1 MMMGTAV
8 LTGTTSCVSDLD
20 QYPHTETTS
29 KDVYTSLANYEAV
42 LGKIYAAMVTSGQG
56 KGGDNKDMES
66 VLNAG
71 SGFDYMRMFINMQEC
86 GTDEFASTWLT
97 GEQTTG
103 LTYLSWDA
111 NDAWVSDMY
120 YRIYY
125 NIALCNEFL
134 RNANNA
140 NFSGAD
146 AEKMKEYKAEVRFMR
161 ALFYY
166 HALDF
171 YRNIPMVT
179 ENDPVG
185 SYIPPRY
192 TPQQTFDYIESEL
205 KDCVGDMLPASTCP
219 YGQASQG
226 AAYTLLAKLYLNS
239 EVYTGVAKYAECKEA
254 CEKVMD
260 MGYSLE
266 SDYSKLFNADND
278 KRTNEIIF
286 ALPVSAEHTVSWGSS
301 TYKEL
306 AREHRRQFDIPV
318 IGITGTNGKTTTKEL
333 VSAVLAKKYRV
344 LHTEA
349 NYNNDVGVPRTLL
362 QITPE
367 HEIAVVEM
375 GASHPGDIQQLVD
388 YVEPTC
394 GMITNVGRAHLEGFG
409 SFEGVKRTK
418 GELYDFMRAHGAL
431 LFLNESDADLMEM
444 AAERQFDRVVTYGTD
459 STADVRGTLIS
470 CAPFLHFS
478 FQAAAALTPQP
489 LEVRS
494 QLIGSYNMSNMLA
507 AIAIGLHF
515 GVSPQ
520 DAAQALE
527 DYQPSNNRSQ
537 LTVTD
542 RNRLIVDA
550 YNANPSSM
558 AAAIENFRL
567 TEADHKMAIL
577 GDMRE
582 LGEASAE
589 EHQRIV
595 DLLERDGFHDV
606 WLVGPEFAATN
617 TAYRTFPDVE
627 AVRRAIAE
635 ELPSG
640 RTILI
645 KGSNG
650 IRLFELP
657 ALL

>member
-1 MMMGTAV
+1 MKLKNILYSMMMGTAV

-66 VLNAG
+66 VLNSG

-134 RNANNA
+134 RNANGA
-140 NFSGAD
+140 SFSGND
-146 AEKMKEYKAEVRFMR
+146 EVKMKEYRAEVRFMR
-161 ALFYY
+161 ALFYF
-166 HALDF
+166 HALDL

-185 SYIPPRY
+185 SFIPPRY

-254 CEKVMD
+254 CKKVMD

-266 SDYSKLFNADND
+266 SDYSKLFNADNN

-301 TYKEL
+301 TY
-306 AREHRRQFDIPV
+306 
-318 IGITGTNGKTTTKEL
+318 L
-333 VSAVLAKKYRV
+333 VCGQLSMSN
-344 LHTEA
+344 A
-349 NYNNDVGVPRTLL
+349 NQT
-362 QITPE
+362 
-367 HEIAVVEM
+367 
-375 GASHPGDIQQLVD
+375 PGDFGAESGWSEFRLRSQFVD
-388 YVEPTC
+388 K
-394 GMITNVGRAHLEGFG
+394 F
-409 SFEGVKRTK
+409 
-418 GELYDFMRAHGAL
+418 
-431 LFLNESDADLMEM
+431 NESDIYAQGEEAKGDKR
-444 AAERQFDRVVTYGTD
+444 AKFFTNGQSKDVTSMTDETTGYLSEKWSNLKDDGTKASNTSND
-459 STADVRGTLIS
+459 GVETDFPLFRLADVYLMYAECVARLGEDWDNWDGGSDAEAATRKEGAIYYINKVRERAGAADVWKDNFASDADFLQFILDERARELYHEGYRRTDLIRFGQFTTNKYIWQWKGGT
-470 CAPFLHFS
+470 HDG
-478 FQAAAALTPQP
+478 QAVDSKYNIYPIPNTELT
-489 LEVRS
+489 
-494 QLIGSYNMSNMLA
+494 
-507 AIAIGLHF
+507 
-515 GVSPQ
+515 
-520 DAAQALE
+520 
-527 DYQPSNNRSQ
+527 
-537 LTVTD
+537 
-542 RNRLIVDA
+542 
-550 YNANPSSM
+550 ANP
-558 AAAIENFRL
+558 NL
-567 TEADHKMAIL
+567 HND
-577 GDMRE
+577 
-582 LGEASAE
+582 
-589 EHQRIV
+589 
-595 DLLERDGFHDV
+595 
-606 WLVGPEFAATN
+606 N
-617 TAYRTFPDVE
+617 Y
-627 AVRRAIAE
+627 
-635 ELPSG
+635 
-640 RTILI
+640 
-645 KGSNG
+645 
-650 IRLFELP
+650 
-657 ALL
+657 

>member
-1 MMMGTAV
+1 MKLKNILYSMMMGTAV

-66 VLNAG
+66 VLNGG

-239 EVYTGVAKYAECKEA
+239 EVYTGVAKYTECKEA

-260 MGYSLE
+260 MDYSLE
-266 SDYSKLFNADND
+266 DNYSKLFNADND

-301 TYKEL
+301 TYLVCGQVSMSNANQNVADYGVTAGWSEFRLRPEFVDKFTQTDIDGSGDKRCKFFTNGQSKDISSMTDEASGYL
-306 AREHRRQFDIPV
+306 SEKWSNLKDDGTTASNTADAGVETDFPLFRLADVYLMYAECVVRLHNDWDNWAGGSDAESDSRKKGAIYWINKVRERAYGKGKGQVWSSNFANDDEFLQFILDERARELYHEGYRRTDLIRYGQFTTNKYIWQWKGGVHDGQAVDSKYNIYPIPN
-318 IGITGTNGKTTTKEL
+318 TEL
-333 VSAVLAKKYRV
+333 
-344 LHTEA
+344 T
-349 NYNNDVGVPRTLL
+349 
-362 QITPE
+362 
-367 HEIAVVEM
+367 
-375 GASHPGDIQQLVD
+375 
-388 YVEPTC
+388 
-394 GMITNVGRAHLEGFG
+394 
-409 SFEGVKRTK
+409 
-418 GELYDFMRAHGAL
+418 
-431 LFLNESDADLMEM
+431 
-444 AAERQFDRVVTYGTD
+444 
-459 STADVRGTLIS
+459 
-470 CAPFLHFS
+470 
-478 FQAAAALTPQP
+478 
-489 LEVRS
+489 
-494 QLIGSYNMSNMLA
+494 
-507 AIAIGLHF
+507 
-515 GVSPQ
+515 
-520 DAAQALE
+520 
-527 DYQPSNNRSQ
+527 
-537 LTVTD
+537 
-542 RNRLIVDA
+542 
-550 YNANPSSM
+550 ANP
-558 AAAIENFRL
+558 NL
-567 TEADHKMAIL
+567 HND
-577 GDMRE
+577 
-582 LGEASAE
+582 
-589 EHQRIV
+589 
-595 DLLERDGFHDV
+595 
-606 WLVGPEFAATN
+606 N
-617 TAYRTFPDVE
+617 Y
-627 AVRRAIAE
+627 
-635 ELPSG
+635 
-640 RTILI
+640 
-645 KGSNG
+645 
-650 IRLFELP
+650 
-657 ALL
+657 

>member
-1 MMMGTAV
+1 MKLKNILYSMMMGTAV

-66 VLNAG
+66 VLNNG

-134 RNANNA
+134 RNANGA
-140 NFSGAD
+140 SFSGND
-146 AEKMKEYKAEVRFMR
+146 EVKMKEYRAEVRFMR
-161 ALFYY
+161 ALFYF
-166 HALDF
+166 HALDL

-185 SYIPPRY
+185 SFIPPRY

-301 TYKEL
+301 TYLVCGQLSMSNANQNVADFGAESGWSEFRL
-306 AREHRRQFDIPV
+306 RSQF
-318 IGITGTNGKTTTKEL
+318 
-333 VSAVLAKKYRV
+333 
-344 LHTEA
+344 
-349 NYNNDVGVPRTLL
+349 
-362 QITPE
+362 
-367 HEIAVVEM
+367 
-375 GASHPGDIQQLVD
+375 VD
-388 YVEPTC
+388 K
-394 GMITNVGRAHLEGFG
+394 F
-409 SFEGVKRTK
+409 
-418 GELYDFMRAHGAL
+418 
-431 LFLNESDADLMEM
+431 NESDIYAQGEEAKGDKR
-444 AAERQFDRVVTYGTD
+444 AKFFTNGQSKDVTSMTDETTGYLSEKWSNLKDDGTKASNTSND
-459 STADVRGTLIS
+459 GVETDFPLFRLADVYLMYAECVARLGEDWDNWDGGSDAEAVTRKEGAIYYINKVRERAGAADVWKDNFASDADFLQFILDERARELYHEGYRRTDLIRFGQFTTNKYIWQWKGGT
-470 CAPFLHFS
+470 HDG
-478 FQAAAALTPQP
+478 QAVDSKYNIYPIPNTELT
-489 LEVRS
+489 
-494 QLIGSYNMSNMLA
+494 
-507 AIAIGLHF
+507 
-515 GVSPQ
+515 
-520 DAAQALE
+520 
-527 DYQPSNNRSQ
+527 
-537 LTVTD
+537 
-542 RNRLIVDA
+542 
-550 YNANPSSM
+550 ANP
-558 AAAIENFRL
+558 NL
-567 TEADHKMAIL
+567 HND
-577 GDMRE
+577 
-582 LGEASAE
+582 
-589 EHQRIV
+589 
-595 DLLERDGFHDV
+595 
-606 WLVGPEFAATN
+606 N
-617 TAYRTFPDVE
+617 Y
-627 AVRRAIAE
+627 
-635 ELPSG
+635 
-640 RTILI
+640 
-645 KGSNG
+645 
-650 IRLFELP
+650 
-657 ALL
+657 

>member
-1 MMMGTAV
+1 MKLKNILYSMMMGTAV

-66 VLNAG
+66 VLNKGA
-71 SGFDYMRMFINMQEC
+71 GFDYMRMFINMQEC

-134 RNANNA
+134 RNANSA
-140 NFSGAD
+140 SFSGAD

-239 EVYTGVAKYAECKEA
+239 EVYTGVPKYTECKEA
-254 CEKVMD
+254 CWKVMN

-266 SDYSKLFNADND
+266 SNYSKLFNADND

-301 TYKEL
+301 TYLVCGQVSMSNANQNVADYGVTAGWSEFRLRPEFVDKFTQTDIDGNGDKRCKFFTNGQSKDISSMTTETAGYL
-306 AREHRRQFDIPV
+306 SEKWSNLKDDGTTASNTGDAGVDTDFPLFRLADVYLMYAECVVRLHNDWDNWAGGSDAESDSRKQGAIYWINKIRERSKASDVWASNFADDDAFLQFILDERARELYHEGYRRTDLIRYGQFTTNKYIWQWKGGTHDGQAVDSKYNIYPIPN
-318 IGITGTNGKTTTKEL
+318 TEL
-333 VSAVLAKKYRV
+333 
-344 LHTEA
+344 T
-349 NYNNDVGVPRTLL
+349 
-362 QITPE
+362 
-367 HEIAVVEM
+367 
-375 GASHPGDIQQLVD
+375 
-388 YVEPTC
+388 
-394 GMITNVGRAHLEGFG
+394 
-409 SFEGVKRTK
+409 
-418 GELYDFMRAHGAL
+418 
-431 LFLNESDADLMEM
+431 
-444 AAERQFDRVVTYGTD
+444 
-459 STADVRGTLIS
+459 
-470 CAPFLHFS
+470 
-478 FQAAAALTPQP
+478 
-489 LEVRS
+489 
-494 QLIGSYNMSNMLA
+494 
-507 AIAIGLHF
+507 
-515 GVSPQ
+515 
-520 DAAQALE
+520 
-527 DYQPSNNRSQ
+527 
-537 LTVTD
+537 
-542 RNRLIVDA
+542 
-550 YNANPSSM
+550 ANP
-558 AAAIENFRL
+558 NL
-567 TEADHKMAIL
+567 HND
-577 GDMRE
+577 
-582 LGEASAE
+582 
-589 EHQRIV
+589 
-595 DLLERDGFHDV
+595 
-606 WLVGPEFAATN
+606 N
-617 TAYRTFPDVE
+617 Y
-627 AVRRAIAE
+627 
-635 ELPSG
+635 
-640 RTILI
+640 
-645 KGSNG
+645 
-650 IRLFELP
+650 
-657 ALL
+657 

>member
-1 MMMGTAV
+1 MKLKNILYSMMMGTAV

-56 KGGDNKDMES
+56 KGGDNKDMAS
-66 VLNAG
+66 VLNSG

-134 RNANNA
+134 RNANSA
-140 NFSGAD
+140 SFSGAD

-254 CEKVMD
+254 CEKVMN

-286 ALPVSAEHTVSWGSS
+286 ALPVSAEHTVSWGAS
-301 TYKEL
+301 TYLVCGQLSMSNANQNVADFGATSGWSEFRLRPEFVDKFTQADIDGDDNGDKRCKFFTNGQSKDITDMTTETAGYLSEKWSNLKDDGTTASNTGDAGVDTDFPLFRLADVYLMYAECVVRTGDDWDNWAGGSDAESDSRKKGAIYWINKVRERAYGIDENGNPKGQVWKENFSSKDAFL
-306 AREHRRQFDIPV
+306 QFILDERARELYHEGYRRTDLIRYGQFTTNKYIWQWKGGVHDGQAVDSKYNIYPIPN
-318 IGITGTNGKTTTKEL
+318 TEL
-333 VSAVLAKKYRV
+333 
-344 LHTEA
+344 T
-349 NYNNDVGVPRTLL
+349 
-362 QITPE
+362 
-367 HEIAVVEM
+367 
-375 GASHPGDIQQLVD
+375 
-388 YVEPTC
+388 
-394 GMITNVGRAHLEGFG
+394 
-409 SFEGVKRTK
+409 
-418 GELYDFMRAHGAL
+418 
-431 LFLNESDADLMEM
+431 
-444 AAERQFDRVVTYGTD
+444 
-459 STADVRGTLIS
+459 
-470 CAPFLHFS
+470 
-478 FQAAAALTPQP
+478 
-489 LEVRS
+489 
-494 QLIGSYNMSNMLA
+494 
-507 AIAIGLHF
+507 
-515 GVSPQ
+515 
-520 DAAQALE
+520 
-527 DYQPSNNRSQ
+527 
-537 LTVTD
+537 
-542 RNRLIVDA
+542 
-550 YNANPSSM
+550 ANP
-558 AAAIENFRL
+558 NL
-567 TEADHKMAIL
+567 HND
-577 GDMRE
+577 
-582 LGEASAE
+582 
-589 EHQRIV
+589 
-595 DLLERDGFHDV
+595 
-606 WLVGPEFAATN
+606 N
-617 TAYRTFPDVE
+617 Y
-627 AVRRAIAE
+627 
-635 ELPSG
+635 
-640 RTILI
+640 
-645 KGSNG
+645 
-650 IRLFELP
+650 
-657 ALL
+657 

>member
-1 MMMGTAV
+1 MMGTAV

-66 VLNAG
+66 VLNNG

-134 RNANNA
+134 RNANSA

-185 SYIPPRY
+185 SFIPPRY

-239 EVYTGVAKYAECKEA
+239 EVYTGVPKYTECKEA

-301 TYKEL
+301 TYLVCGQVSMSNANQNVADYGVTAGWSEFRLRPEFVDKFTQTDIDGNGDKRCKFFTNGQSKDISSMTTETAGYL
-306 AREHRRQFDIPV
+306 SEKWSNLKDDGTTAASNTADAGVETDYPLFRLADVYLMYAECVVRLHNDWDNWAGGSDAESDSRKKGAIYWINKVRERAYGKGKGQVWSSNFANDDAFLQFILDERARELYHEGYRRTDLIRYGQFTTNKYIWQWKGGVHDGQAVDSKYNIYPIPN
-318 IGITGTNGKTTTKEL
+318 TEL
-333 VSAVLAKKYRV
+333 
-344 LHTEA
+344 T
-349 NYNNDVGVPRTLL
+349 
-362 QITPE
+362 
-367 HEIAVVEM
+367 
-375 GASHPGDIQQLVD
+375 
-388 YVEPTC
+388 
-394 GMITNVGRAHLEGFG
+394 
-409 SFEGVKRTK
+409 
-418 GELYDFMRAHGAL
+418 
-431 LFLNESDADLMEM
+431 
-444 AAERQFDRVVTYGTD
+444 
-459 STADVRGTLIS
+459 
-470 CAPFLHFS
+470 
-478 FQAAAALTPQP
+478 
-489 LEVRS
+489 
-494 QLIGSYNMSNMLA
+494 
-507 AIAIGLHF
+507 
-515 GVSPQ
+515 
-520 DAAQALE
+520 
-527 DYQPSNNRSQ
+527 
-537 LTVTD
+537 
-542 RNRLIVDA
+542 
-550 YNANPSSM
+550 ANP
-558 AAAIENFRL
+558 NL
-567 TEADHKMAIL
+567 HND
-577 GDMRE
+577 
-582 LGEASAE
+582 
-589 EHQRIV
+589 
-595 DLLERDGFHDV
+595 
-606 WLVGPEFAATN
+606 N
-617 TAYRTFPDVE
+617 Y
-627 AVRRAIAE
+627 
-635 ELPSG
+635 
-640 RTILI
+640 
-645 KGSNG
+645 
-650 IRLFELP
+650 
-657 ALL
+657 

>member
-1 MMMGTAV
+1 MKLKNILYSMMLGTAV
-8 LTGTTSCVSDLD
+8 LTSATSCVSDLD

-66 VLNAG
+66 VLNNG

-134 RNANNA
+134 RNANSA
-140 NFSGAD
+140 SFSGAD

-266 SDYSKLFNADND
+266 DNYSKLFNADND

-301 TYKEL
+301 TYLVCGQVSMSNANQNVADYGVTAGWSEFRLRPEFVDKFTQTDIDGNGDKRCKFFTNGQSKDISSMTTETAGYLSEKWSNLKDDKTTASNTADAGVETDFPLFRLADVYLMYAECVVRSKDANDKPLDWDPWNGGININDQTVIESRKKGAIYWINLLRERAYGKDENGNPRGQVWKENFSSKDAFL
-306 AREHRRQFDIPV
+306 QFILDERARELYHEGYRRTDLIRYGQFTTNKYIWQWKGGTHDGQAVDSKYNIYPIPN
-318 IGITGTNGKTTTKEL
+318 TEL
-333 VSAVLAKKYRV
+333 
-344 LHTEA
+344 T
-349 NYNNDVGVPRTLL
+349 
-362 QITPE
+362 
-367 HEIAVVEM
+367 
-375 GASHPGDIQQLVD
+375 
-388 YVEPTC
+388 
-394 GMITNVGRAHLEGFG
+394 
-409 SFEGVKRTK
+409 
-418 GELYDFMRAHGAL
+418 
-431 LFLNESDADLMEM
+431 
-444 AAERQFDRVVTYGTD
+444 
-459 STADVRGTLIS
+459 
-470 CAPFLHFS
+470 
-478 FQAAAALTPQP
+478 
-489 LEVRS
+489 
-494 QLIGSYNMSNMLA
+494 
-507 AIAIGLHF
+507 
-515 GVSPQ
+515 
-520 DAAQALE
+520 
-527 DYQPSNNRSQ
+527 
-537 LTVTD
+537 
-542 RNRLIVDA
+542 
-550 YNANPSSM
+550 ANP
-558 AAAIENFRL
+558 NL
-567 TEADHKMAIL
+567 HND
-577 GDMRE
+577 
-582 LGEASAE
+582 
-589 EHQRIV
+589 
-595 DLLERDGFHDV
+595 
-606 WLVGPEFAATN
+606 N
-617 TAYRTFPDVE
+617 Y
-627 AVRRAIAE
+627 
-635 ELPSG
+635 
-640 RTILI
+640 
-645 KGSNG
+645 
-650 IRLFELP
+650 
-657 ALL
+657 

>member
-1 MMMGTAV
+1 MKLKNILYSMMMGTAV

-66 VLNAG
+66 VLNNG

-134 RNANNA
+134 RNANGA
-140 NFSGAD
+140 SFSGND
-146 AEKMKEYKAEVRFMR
+146 EVKMKEYRAEVRFMR
-161 ALFYY
+161 ALFYF
-166 HALDF
+166 HALDL

-185 SYIPPRY
+185 SFIPPRY

-254 CEKVMD
+254 CKKVMD

-301 TYKEL
+301 TYLVCGQLSMSNVNQNVADFGAESGWSEFRL
-306 AREHRRQFDIPV
+306 RSQF
-318 IGITGTNGKTTTKEL
+318 
-333 VSAVLAKKYRV
+333 
-344 LHTEA
+344 
-349 NYNNDVGVPRTLL
+349 
-362 QITPE
+362 
-367 HEIAVVEM
+367 
-375 GASHPGDIQQLVD
+375 VD
-388 YVEPTC
+388 K
-394 GMITNVGRAHLEGFG
+394 F
-409 SFEGVKRTK
+409 
-418 GELYDFMRAHGAL
+418 
-431 LFLNESDADLMEM
+431 NESDIYAQGEEAKGDKR
-444 AAERQFDRVVTYGTD
+444 AKFFTNGQSKDVTSMTDETTGYLSEKWSNLKDDGTRASNTSND
-459 STADVRGTLIS
+459 GVETDFPLFRLADVYLMYAECVARLGEDWDNWNGGSDAEAATRKEGAIYYINKVRERAYGDAEHNVWKDNFASDADFLQFILDERARELYHEGYRRTDLIRFGQFTTNKYIWQWKGGT
-470 CAPFLHFS
+470 HDG
-478 FQAAAALTPQP
+478 QAVDSKYNIYPIPNTELT
-489 LEVRS
+489 
-494 QLIGSYNMSNMLA
+494 
-507 AIAIGLHF
+507 
-515 GVSPQ
+515 
-520 DAAQALE
+520 
-527 DYQPSNNRSQ
+527 
-537 LTVTD
+537 
-542 RNRLIVDA
+542 
-550 YNANPSSM
+550 ANP
-558 AAAIENFRL
+558 NL
-567 TEADHKMAIL
+567 HND
-577 GDMRE
+577 
-582 LGEASAE
+582 
-589 EHQRIV
+589 
-595 DLLERDGFHDV
+595 
-606 WLVGPEFAATN
+606 N
-617 TAYRTFPDVE
+617 Y
-627 AVRRAIAE
+627 
-635 ELPSG
+635 
-640 RTILI
+640 
-645 KGSNG
+645 
-650 IRLFELP
+650 
-657 ALL
+657 

>member
-1 MMMGTAV
+1 MKLKNILYSMMMGTAV
-8 LTGTTSCVSDLD
+8 LTGATSCVSDLD

-29 KDVYTSLANYEAV
+29 KDVYTSLANCEAV

-66 VLNAG
+66 VLNKGA
-71 SGFDYMRMFINMQEC
+71 GFDYMRMFINMQEC

-134 RNANNA
+134 RNANSA
-140 NFSGAD
+140 SFSGAD

-239 EVYTGVAKYAECKEA
+239 EVYTGVAKYPECKEA

-301 TYKEL
+301 TYLVCGQVSMSNANQNVADYGVTAGWSEFRLRPEFVDKFTQTDIDGNGDKRCKFFTNGQSKDVTSMTDETAGYL
-306 AREHRRQFDIPV
+306 SEKWSNLKDDGTTASNTGDAGVDTDFPLFRLADVYLMYAECVVRLHNDWDNWAGGSDAESDSRKKGAIYWINKVRERAYGKGKGQVWSSNFADDDAFLQFILDERARELYHEGYRRTDLIRYGQFTTNKYIWQWKGGTHDGQAVDSKYNIYPIPN
-318 IGITGTNGKTTTKEL
+318 TEL
-333 VSAVLAKKYRV
+333 
-344 LHTEA
+344 T
-349 NYNNDVGVPRTLL
+349 
-362 QITPE
+362 
-367 HEIAVVEM
+367 
-375 GASHPGDIQQLVD
+375 
-388 YVEPTC
+388 
-394 GMITNVGRAHLEGFG
+394 
-409 SFEGVKRTK
+409 
-418 GELYDFMRAHGAL
+418 
-431 LFLNESDADLMEM
+431 
-444 AAERQFDRVVTYGTD
+444 
-459 STADVRGTLIS
+459 
-470 CAPFLHFS
+470 
-478 FQAAAALTPQP
+478 
-489 LEVRS
+489 
-494 QLIGSYNMSNMLA
+494 
-507 AIAIGLHF
+507 
-515 GVSPQ
+515 
-520 DAAQALE
+520 
-527 DYQPSNNRSQ
+527 
-537 LTVTD
+537 
-542 RNRLIVDA
+542 
-550 YNANPSSM
+550 ANP
-558 AAAIENFRL
+558 NL
-567 TEADHKMAIL
+567 HND
-577 GDMRE
+577 
-582 LGEASAE
+582 
-589 EHQRIV
+589 
-595 DLLERDGFHDV
+595 
-606 WLVGPEFAATN
+606 N
-617 TAYRTFPDVE
+617 Y
-627 AVRRAIAE
+627 
-635 ELPSG
+635 
-640 RTILI
+640 
-645 KGSNG
+645 
-650 IRLFELP
+650 
-657 ALL
+657 

>member
-1 MMMGTAV
+1 MMGTAV

-66 VLNAG
+66 VLNNG

-134 RNANNA
+134 RNANSA
-140 NFSGAD
+140 SFSGAD

-254 CEKVMD
+254 CDKVMS

-301 TYKEL
+301 TYLVCGQVSMSNANQNVADYGVTAGWSEFRLRPEFVDKFTQTDIDGSGDKRCKFFTNGQSKDVTSMTDETAGYLSEKWSNLKDDGTTASNTADAGVDTDFPLFRLADVYLMYAECVVRSKDANGNPLDWDPWNGGVNINDQTVIKSRKKGAIYWINLLRERAYGKDENGNPRGQVWKENFSSKDAFL
-306 AREHRRQFDIPV
+306 QFILDERARELYHEGYRRTDLIRYGQFTTNKYIWQWKGGTHDGQAVDSKYNIYPIPN
-318 IGITGTNGKTTTKEL
+318 TEL
-333 VSAVLAKKYRV
+333 
-344 LHTEA
+344 T
-349 NYNNDVGVPRTLL
+349 
-362 QITPE
+362 
-367 HEIAVVEM
+367 
-375 GASHPGDIQQLVD
+375 
-388 YVEPTC
+388 
-394 GMITNVGRAHLEGFG
+394 
-409 SFEGVKRTK
+409 
-418 GELYDFMRAHGAL
+418 
-431 LFLNESDADLMEM
+431 
-444 AAERQFDRVVTYGTD
+444 
-459 STADVRGTLIS
+459 
-470 CAPFLHFS
+470 
-478 FQAAAALTPQP
+478 
-489 LEVRS
+489 
-494 QLIGSYNMSNMLA
+494 
-507 AIAIGLHF
+507 
-515 GVSPQ
+515 
-520 DAAQALE
+520 
-527 DYQPSNNRSQ
+527 
-537 LTVTD
+537 
-542 RNRLIVDA
+542 
-550 YNANPSSM
+550 ANP
-558 AAAIENFRL
+558 NL
-567 TEADHKMAIL
+567 HND
-577 GDMRE
+577 
-582 LGEASAE
+582 
-589 EHQRIV
+589 
-595 DLLERDGFHDV
+595 
-606 WLVGPEFAATN
+606 N
-617 TAYRTFPDVE
+617 Y
-627 AVRRAIAE
+627 
-635 ELPSG
+635 
-640 RTILI
+640 
-645 KGSNG
+645 
-650 IRLFELP
+650 
-657 ALL
+657 